1 MTSTSRLTLT
11 LLKIMS
17 NHGRRKSKPLRSC
30 QNGWYR
36 KRSTLLKTKLTICNK
51 TFEFLVISDK
61 ITGIKMINKQE
72 RRKSYKT
79 LRKKNSKRKDQVIEK
94 SDKKTT
100 SKQST
105 D

>member
-1 MTSTSRLTLT
+1 M
-11 LLKIMS
+11 
-17 NHGRRKSKPLRSC
+17 
-30 QNGWYR
+30 
-36 KRSTLLKTKLTICNK
+36 LKTKLTICNK

>member
-1 MTSTSRLTLT
+1 MTSTSRSTLT

-30 QNGWYR
+30 HNGWYR
-36 KRSTLLKTKLTICNK
+36 KRGTLLKTKLTICNK